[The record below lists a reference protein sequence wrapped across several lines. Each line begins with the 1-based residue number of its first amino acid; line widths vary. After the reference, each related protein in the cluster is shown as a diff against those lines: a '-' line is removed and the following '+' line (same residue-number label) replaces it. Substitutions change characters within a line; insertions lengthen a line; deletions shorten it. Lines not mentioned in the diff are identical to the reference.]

1 MPLLEIRYDWV
12 PVKDIVV
19 PEDRYWSRMDP
30 EDYESLREAVKRL
43 GEDFSRLNPVKVA
56 TSRAD
61 GRLMLIDGA
70 NRLKAFKEL
79 GLERIFSIIAV
90 YGSPEEAGEEARWG
104 SVSENWI
111 RAQRDPA
118 QLIRLIRR
126 WTEGMERGQAVE
138 VICRHTNYTRRYANM
153 LLDIAGDEEIFR
165 RVIEEGLSIHRA
177 VELLKEKRKVYIE
190 ETVSGENEKPKIKE
204 ISAKEAI
211 VEEIEPTRKS
221 PKDISAKK
229 PSFGEIFERAVRGAE
244 RELKRRLSGTIR
256 SEMRQVLEALG
267 IQDEDDMRIILVIA
281 GNVLGKEDSETQK
294 RAIWEWKRRV
304 EEWGGRW
311 MSVSLLEV
319 LEEVKSGAPGPKSP
333 RKGVEKVERVEAGA
347 GSGRAAPAAA
357 LEEEEVVEGAGE
369 GAAEAEAGE
378 AGPPPS
384 REYMEAR
391 REALIRRRR
400 EAERLVM
407 ELLAQEF
414 PWAGD
419 PIHVIERIYDVVD
432 EAGPMGALI
441 AVRLAMP
448 RLMQVLKPPPR
459 RLAGMLGYLHEEPGD
474 LFYRRRDEAAEAI
487 REAYRGNRDRILDEV
502 ARLREEEARMLLEVL
517 KAVQPMV
524 LGPDYSKLFLY
535 IVPEARMPGIVI
547 AGDNNIR
554 VRAGDAG
561 GKGEKLVRLQEAL
574 ANMRFL
580 GFLGAKNRPG
590 AAVKEARVEVVQ
602 VGGVGLLRCPGC
614 GEIARD
620 PYTGLPFSCGNC
632 GWPAPPGSVVG
643 GPARRDGEGVPRHG
657 G

>member
-1 MPLLEIRYDWV
+1 MTIARELKVEQVKLKVYAYKSDGEAYEASINISSKKNLQGRVSEISLLRAVKGKLERGYKPKEIARDL
-12 PVKDIVV
+12 
-19 PEDRYWSRMDP
+19 SRSESYIYKLMAVLKDP
-30 EDYESLREAVKRL
+30 ELARLVEEERISIREAIQ
-43 GEDFSRLNPVKVA
+43 A
-56 TSRAD
+56 A
-61 GRLMLIDGA
+61 
-70 NRLKAFKEL
+70 
-79 GLERIFSIIAV
+79 
-90 YGSPEEAGEEARWG
+90 Y
-104 SVSENWI
+104 
-111 RAQRDPA
+111 DP
-118 QLIRLIRR
+118 
-126 WTEGMERGQAVE
+126 
-138 VICRHTNYTRRYANM
+138 
-153 LLDIAGDEEIFR
+153 
-165 RVIEEGLSIHRA
+165 
-177 VELLKEKRKVYIE
+177 EKRKALIE
-190 ETVSGENEKPKIKE
+190 LNVPVGAEKPRIE
-204 ISAKEAI
+204 GISAKGAI

-319 LEEVKSGAPGPKSP
+319 LEEVKSEAPSPKSP

-580 GFLGAKNRPG
+580 RFLGAKNRPG

-643 GPARRDGEGVPRHG
+643 GPARRDGEGG
-657 G
+657 A

>member
-1 MPLLEIRYDWV
+1 
-12 PVKDIVV
+12 
-19 PEDRYWSRMDP
+19 
-30 EDYESLREAVKRL
+30 
-43 GEDFSRLNPVKVA
+43 
-56 TSRAD
+56 
-61 GRLMLIDGA
+61 
-70 NRLKAFKEL
+70 
-79 GLERIFSIIAV
+79 
-90 YGSPEEAGEEARWG
+90 
-104 SVSENWI
+104 
-111 RAQRDPA
+111 
-118 QLIRLIRR
+118 
-126 WTEGMERGQAVE
+126 
-138 VICRHTNYTRRYANM
+138 
-153 LLDIAGDEEIFR
+153 
-165 RVIEEGLSIHRA
+165 
-177 VELLKEKRKVYIE
+177 
-190 ETVSGENEKPKIKE
+190 
-204 ISAKEAI
+204 
-211 VEEIEPTRKS
+211 
-221 PKDISAKK
+221 
-229 PSFGEIFERAVRGAE
+229 
-244 RELKRRLSGTIR
+244 
-256 SEMRQVLEALG
+256 
-267 IQDEDDMRIILVIA
+267 
-281 GNVLGKEDSETQK
+281 
-294 RAIWEWKRRV
+294 
-304 EEWGGRW
+304 

-319 LEEVKSGAPGPKSP
+319 LEEVKSEAPGPKSP

-347 GSGRAAPAAA
+347 GSRRAAPAAA
-357 LEEEEVVEGAGE
+357 LEEEGAGE
-369 GAAEAEAGE
+369 GVAKAEAGE

-391 REALIRRRR
+391 REALVRKRR

-419 PIHVIERIYDVVD
+419 PIHVIERIYDVID

-448 RLMQVLKPPPR
+448 RLMQILKPPPR

-502 ARLREEEARMLLEVL
+502 ARLREEEARTLLEVL
-517 KAVQPMV
+517 KAVQPTV

-535 IVPEARMPGIVI
+535 IVPETRMPGIVI

-590 AAVKEARVEVVQ
+590 AEVKEARVEVVQ